1 MLPKK
6 RRVGK
11 ELFPDVLKKSKSFY
25 GENMSLRVF
34 LADPSNETRFS
45 FVVSKKVS
53 NKANKR
59 NLLKRRGYSIIKDT
73 TKNINRG
80 FVCVFFF
87 KKSALT
93 VSFADLRKEVLFMLK
108 KSTVLN

>member
-11 ELFPDVLKKSKSFY
+11 ELFPDVLNKSKSFY
-25 GENMSLRVF
+25 GDSMSLRVF
-34 LADPSNETRFS
+34 SVGYSNETRFS

-53 NKANKR
+53 NKAVKR
-59 NLLKRRGYSIIKDT
+59 NFLKKRGYSVIKDISV
-73 TKNINRG
+73 NINKG

-93 VSFADLRKEVLFMLK
+93 LSYVDLKKEISSLLK
-108 KSTVLN
+108 KSRVLN